1 MNASSSCDTN
11 CLGIILMAID
21 EFALCAEH
29 EVITL
34 QRLQEVQ
41 AQAAAAKVKVA
52 EADALDAA
60 VRIMEDFQVGGW
72 TFTVSS

>member
-1 MNASSSCDTN
+1 M
-11 CLGIILMAID
+11 
-21 EFALCAEH
+21 CAEH

-60 VRIMEDFQVGGW
+60 VQIMEDFQVNRL
-72 TFTVSS
+72 TFTVSPWLPE

>member
-1 MNASSSCDTN
+1 MASD
-11 CLGIILMAID
+11 A
-21 EFALCAEH
+21 FAACAEH
-29 EVITL
+29 EIITL

-60 VRIMEDFQVGGW
+60 VQIMEDFQVNGGI
-72 TFTVSS
+72 FAGLSLLPE